1 MAIRDVSAATMYD
14 VLHDNRYRRDW
25 DPNMEDSYDIARLSA
40 NADVGYYS
48 CECTRTVRVRPQLR
62 RVRFVGSEPPPRLS
76 HV

>member
-1 MAIRDVSAATMYD
+1 MVIRDVSAATMYD

-48 CECTRTVRVRPQLR
+48 CEYTHARSVRVKP
-62 RVRFVGSEPPPRLS
+62 
-76 HV
+76 